1 LHFVESGN
9 NLPRREFHMHKQ
21 LATSLKLRSLARRS
35 LLAGAA
41 LALGLLTAGG
51 AQAVVCTGTTQTVS
65 NGGAV
70 AASFLV
76 TAGGASTGN
85 CVNAGDKTFG
95 QFATSGAITNSGSA
109 SFSFLMNPGNVTL
122 GFAGT
127 VGPSSTGTVDYTV
140 AVNPAFAGNFLI
152 DDLQKDFTLNASL
165 TGVAA
170 SATLTGFTNPASI
183 NFSCTR
189 TVNPQTSTC
198 PETAVFASVAQM
210 TVDETITTGTN
221 AIVTA
226 LTDTISQAPS
236 VPEPASLGL
245 LGSALIGMGAVAY
258 RRRRRS

>member
-1 LHFVESGN
+1 
-9 NLPRREFHMHKQ
+9 MHKQ

-51 AQAVVCTGTTQTVS
+51 AQAVVCTGTTQTVTS
-65 NGGAV
+65 GGAV

-76 TAGGASTGN
+76 TASGASTGN
-85 CVNAGDKTFG
+85 CVDAGDKTFG

-109 SFSFLMNPGNVTL
+109 SFSFLMTPGNVTL

-127 VGPSSTGTVDYTV
+127 VAPSSTGTVDYTV
-140 AVNPAFAGNFLI
+140 AVNPALAQNFLI

-170 SATLTGFTNPASI
+170 SATLTGFTSPASI

-198 PETAVFASVAQM
+198 PQTAVFASVAQM
-210 TVDETITTGTN
+210 SVDETITTGPN

-236 VPEPASLGL
+236 VPEPASLAI
-245 LGSALIGMGAVAY
+245 LGTALIGMSAAAY